1 MMITI
6 VEKVYNNNDFKK
18 KTGNVFHAERVKFKQ
33 LTAASCKLKKKTFHF
48 QKLFSLQKSVIRTYE
63 Y

>member
-33 LTAASCKLKKKTFHF
+33 LTAASCKLKKKLSTF
-48 QKLFSLQKSVIRTYE
+48 KNYSVYKKV
-63 Y
+63 